1 MLIGEASK
9 HTGLSTKTIRFYSD
23 LDLIAPRRDPFTG
36 YRSFTEKDLAK
47 LRFLKKARQLE
58 FSIKDC
64 AELLT
69 LFDQPDRSSLYVKII
84 ASKKLKELDAK
95 ANELDSLRNQ
105 LKVLVERCPGDH
117 QPDCPILEAL
127 ADE

>member
-9 HTGLSTKTIRFYSD
+9 QTGLSTKTIRFYSD
-23 LDLIAPRRDPFTG
+23 LDLIAPRREPFTG

-64 AELLT
+64 AELLS

>member
-9 HTGLSTKTIRFYSD
+9 QTGLSTKTIRFYSD

-47 LRFLKKARQLE
+47 LRFLKKARQLD

-64 AELLT
+64 SELLI
-69 LFDQPDRSSLYVKII
+69 LYEQPDRASLDVKII
-84 ASKKLKELDAK
+84 ASKKLKELDTK
-95 ANELDSLRNQ
+95 ANELNSLRNQ
-105 LKVLVERCPGDH
+105 LKVLVERCSGDH

>member
-9 HTGLSTKTIRFYSD
+9 QTGLSTKTIRFYSD

-64 AELLT
+64 AELLS

-95 ANELDSLRNQ
+95 ANELNSLRNQ
-105 LKVLVERCPGDH
+105 LKVLIERCPGDH

>member
-1 MLIGEASK
+1 MLIGKASK
-9 HTGLSTKTIRFYSD
+9 QTGLSTKTIRFYCD
-23 LDLIAPRRDPFTG
+23 RNLIAPRRDPFTG

-64 AELLT
+64 AELLI

-95 ANELDSLRNQ
+95 ANELNSLRNQ
-105 LKVLVERCPGDH
+105 LKVLIERCPGDH

>member
-9 HTGLSTKTIRFYSD
+9 QTGLSTKTIRFYSD

-64 AELLT
+64 AELLS

-95 ANELDSLRNQ
+95 ANELNSLRNQ
-105 LKVLVERCPGDH
+105 LKVLVEQCPGDH

>member
-9 HTGLSTKTIRFYSD
+9 QTGLSTKTIRFYSD

-95 ANELDSLRNQ
+95 ANELNSLRNQ

-117 QPDCPILEAL
+117 QSDCPILEAL

>member
-9 HTGLSTKTIRFYSD
+9 QTGLSTKTIRFYSD

-64 AELLT
+64 AELLS

-95 ANELDSLRNQ
+95 ANELNSLRNQ

>member
-64 AELLT
+64 AELLS

>member
-9 HTGLSTKTIRFYSD
+9 QTGLSTKTIRFYSD

-47 LRFLKKARQLE
+47 LRFLKKARQLD

-64 AELLT
+64 AELLS

-84 ASKKLKELDAK
+84 ASKKLKELDRK
-95 ANELDSLRNQ
+95 ANELNSLRNQ
-105 LKVLVERCPGDH
+105 LKVLVERCSGDH

>member
-9 HTGLSTKTIRFYSD
+9 QTGLSTKTIRFYCD
-23 LDLIAPRRDPFTG
+23 RDLIAPRRDPFTG

-47 LRFLKKARQLE
+47 LRFLKKARQLD
-58 FSIKDC
+58 FSIKEC
-64 AELLT
+64 AELLS

-84 ASKKLKELDAK
+84 ASKKLKELDEK
-95 ANELDSLRNQ
+95 ANELNSLRNQ
-105 LKVLVERCPGDH
+105 LKVLIERCPGDH

>member
-9 HTGLSTKTIRFYSD
+9 QTGLSTKTIRFYCD
-23 LDLIAPRRDPFTG
+23 KDLIAPRRDRFTG

-47 LRFLKKARQLE
+47 LRFLKKARQLD

-64 AELLT
+64 SELLI
-69 LFDQPDRSSLYVKII
+69 LYEQPDRASLDVKII
-84 ASKKLKELDAK
+84 ASKKLKELDTK
-95 ANELDSLRNQ
+95 ANELNSLRNQ
-105 LKVLVERCPGDH
+105 LKVLVERCSGDH

>member
-9 HTGLSTKTIRFYSD
+9 QTGLSTKTIRFYSD

-64 AELLT
+64 AELLI

-95 ANELDSLRNQ
+95 ANELNSLRNQ
-105 LKVLVERCPGDH
+105 LKVLIERCPGDH

>member
-9 HTGLSTKTIRFYSD
+9 QTGLSTKTIRFYSD

-64 AELLT
+64 AELLS

>member
-9 HTGLSTKTIRFYSD
+9 QTGLSTKTIRFYSD

-64 AELLT
+64 AELLI

-95 ANELDSLRNQ
+95 ANELNSLRNQ